1 MKTPNKKN
9 LPFSNKKSPKTNNN
23 TKKCLNCLK
32 TISSA
37 KKVLHERFCK
47 LNVKRCPKCDNP
59 VTTDEFEDHLDNHK
73 TLSSTRTKYTKSKE
87 KLIPCKYCSLQLSN
101 DELEEHE
108 YICGGKTETCL
119 LCKKL
124 IPRKFY
130 ENHLN
135 NQCESVMRTAK
146 KPITY
151 SSGYSSSYSGRK
163 FSEKTVSQTRKKK
176 INYSSVRKK
185 LLSMDKEISK
195 KEMKLTKK
203 NNNQNHDR
211 INKNLLEYLNFE
223 KSASNFLRNKH
234 CR

>member
-9 LPFSNKKSPKTNNN
+9 LPLSNKKTPKTNNN

-47 LNVKRCPKCDNP
+47 LNVKRCPICDDP
-59 VTTDEFEDHLDNHK
+59 VPTEEFEEHLDNHK
-73 TLSSTRTKYTKSKE
+73 TFSSTRAKFTKSKE
-87 KLIPCKYCSLQLSN
+87 TLFPCKYCSLQLSN

-108 YICGGKTETCL
+108 YMCGGKTETCL

-124 IPRKFY
+124 IPRKCY

-135 NQCESVMRTAK
+135 NQCEGIMRTAK

-151 SSGYSSSYSGRK
+151 SSGYSSSSGRK

-203 NNNQNHDR
+203 NNEQNHDC